1 MPENPLVRTHSEVVG
16 ALSSP
21 AMRSADSGAR
31 TTWELGMEINRVSV
45 TYIKEEG
52 AKPDCQLT
60 ERDDEL
66 DELLGLHIRRLKEC
80 ARNDAS
86 LPCHF
91 VDPLAVNRERLE
103 QLASDEDEG
112 FLEAARMLAL
122 NIQVGMKGNSKEGL
136 FVAINGSEQRLAG
149 ESDRFAAILKL
160 EVVDPVAGYMLEV
173 QEDRRLATVKQL
185 LVRPKELQ
193 KGAYYPDPRGDSDVV
208 VGDTMDKAALY
219 FLRGLGLTQDMA
231 PGDAVAFLTKKV
243 VEYFPFVPED
253 DVLQRLE
260 RSKARTAGDFVT
272 ENADMLES
280 LEARNGLLADLAA
293 QARPV
298 RAINP
303 TAPAVARRELVAGA
317 FRLSFPP
324 SARTQITI
332 RQRSD
337 DQQWEVII
345 VTPDEPTFR

>member
-1 MPENPLVRTHSEVVG
+1 
-16 ALSSP
+16 
-21 AMRSADSGAR
+21 MRSAHSGAR

-66 DELLGLHIRRLKEC
+66 DELLGLHIGRLKER
-80 ARNDAS
+80 ARTDAS

-91 VDPLAVNRERLE
+91 VDPVSVNRERLE
-103 QLASDEDEG
+103 HLAADEDEG

-136 FVAINGSEQRLAG
+136 FVAINGSEQPLGG
-149 ESDRFAAILKL
+149 ENVRFAAILKL
-160 EVVDPVAGYMLEV
+160 EVVDPVAGYMREV

-193 KGAYYPDPRGDSDVV
+193 KGAYYPDPRGDSDLV

-219 FLRGLGLTQDMA
+219 FLRGLGLTQEMA
-231 PGDAVAFLTKKV
+231 PADAVAFLTKKV
-243 VEYFPFVPED
+243 VQHFPLVPED
-253 DVLQRLE
+253 EVLQRLE
-260 RSKARTAGDFVT
+260 RSRARRAEDFVS
-272 ENADMLES
+272 ENADLLRS
-280 LEARNGLLADLAA
+280 LEGRNALLADLAA

-298 RAINP
+298 RGINP
-303 TAPAVARRELVAGA
+303 TAPAVTRRELVAGP

-324 SARTQITI
+324 SARTQVTI
-332 RQRSD
+332 RQRPD
-337 DQQWEVII
+337 DRQWETII
-345 VTPDEPTFR
+345 VTPDEPRFR